1 MISRKDAKT
10 QSRLLH
16 SPNPLRLRAFA
27 RALLAIFFACGFAV
41 ATRGEDKPPIRV
53 AVIGG
58 MTMTGMWQE
67 LAAAFEADTGWKTQ
81 LVITGPKTVIV
92 EPFKRGEVDL
102 LTMHSSDQTTDL
114 VADGFGKNLR
124 PWARNE
130 HTIVG
135 PASDPAGIRGMKDGA
150 EALRKIAAARA
161 PFVDFYG
168 PGSRELTHKL
178 WQRAGLKPEGDWV
191 LKDES
196 ASPQEIVAFAE
207 KKQAYVVVGRIPVTQ
222 GKMALGKMEVL
233 VQGDPEMRRPFVV
246 IEANPK
252 KFPRANAAGARV
264 LADWLA
270 GEKGQRFI
278 LDYGRKSPGGIA
290 LYFPVNLPDEAAK

>member
-1 MISRKDAKT
+1 MNNCHRIV
-10 QSRLLH
+10 LL
-16 SPNPLRLRAFA
+16 F
-27 RALLAIFFACGFAV
+27 ALLALTGCDRSSTKNDDGK
-41 ATRGEDKPPIRV
+41 RPIRV

-67 LAAAFEADTGWKTQ
+67 LAAKFEADTGWKME
-81 LVITGPKTVIV
+81 LVATGPKAVLT
-92 EPFKRGEVDL
+92 EPFMRGEVDL

-114 VADGFGKNLR
+114 VANGFGTNLR

-150 EALRKIAAARA
+150 EALKKIAAARA

-207 KKQAYVVVGRIPVTQ
+207 KKNAYLVVGRIPVTS
-222 GKMALGKMEVL
+222 GKMPSGKMEVL
-233 VQGDPEMRRPFVV
+233 VQGDPEMRRPYVV
-246 IEANPK
+246 IEADAK
-252 KFPRANAAGARV
+252 KFPKVNAEGARV
-264 LADWLA
+264 LADWLT
-270 GEKGQRFI
+270 GEKGQTFI
-278 LDYGRKSPGGIA
+278 VDYARKSPGGIA
-290 LYFPVNLPDEAAK
+290 LYHPANLPDATAK

>member
-1 MISRKDAKT
+1 MNNCHRIV
-10 QSRLLH
+10 LL
-16 SPNPLRLRAFA
+16 F
-27 RALLAIFFACGFAV
+27 ALLALTGCDRSSTKNDDGK
-41 ATRGEDKPPIRV
+41 RPIRV

-67 LAAAFEADTGWKTQ
+67 LAAKFEADTGWKTE
-81 LVITGPKTVIV
+81 LVATGPKAVLT
-92 EPFKRGEVDL
+92 EPFMRGEVDL

-114 VADGFGKNLR
+114 VANGFGTNLR

-150 EALRKIAAARA
+150 EALKKIAAARA

-207 KKQAYVVVGRIPVTQ
+207 KKNAYVVVGRIPVTS
-222 GKMALGKMEVL
+222 GKMPSGKMEVL
-233 VQGDPEMRRPFVV
+233 VQGDPEMRRPYVV
-246 IEANPK
+246 IEADAK
-252 KFPRANAAGARV
+252 KFPKVNAEGARV
-264 LADWLA
+264 LADWLT
-270 GEKGQRFI
+270 GEKGQTFI
-278 LDYGRKSPGGIA
+278 VDYARKSPGGIA
-290 LYFPVNLPDEAAK
+290 LYHPANLPDATAK

>member
-1 MISRKDAKT
+1 MHATLRIV
-10 QSRLLH
+10 LLL
-16 SPNPLRLRAFA
+16 SLIILSGCDR
-27 RALLAIFFACGFAV
+27 
-41 ATRGEDKPPIRV
+41 RGTTKSDSKPPIRV

-67 LAAAFEADTGWKTQ
+67 LAVKFEADTGWKTQ
-81 LVITGPKTVIV
+81 LVATGPKAVLA

-102 LTMHSSDQTTDL
+102 LTMHSSDETTDL
-114 VADGFGKNLR
+114 VANGYGTNLR

-150 EALRKIAAARA
+150 EALKKIAAAHA

-196 ASPQEIVAFAE
+196 PTPQEIVAFAE
-207 KKQAYVVVGRIPVTQ
+207 KKNAYVVVGRIPVTS
-222 GKMALGKMEVL
+222 GKIPAAKMEVL
-233 VQGDPEMRRPFVV
+233 VSGDPEMRRPYVV
-246 IEANPK
+246 IEANAK
-252 KFPRANAAGARV
+252 KFPKVNAEGARV
-264 LADWLA
+264 LADWLT
-270 GEKGQRFI
+270 GEKGQAFI
-278 LDYGRKSPGGIA
+278 VDYARKSPGGIP
-290 LYFPVNLPDEAAK
+290 LYHPASIPESAAK

>member
-1 MISRKDAKT
+1 M
-10 QSRLLH
+10 LH
-16 SPNPLRLRAFA
+16 SRRSLIRLA
-27 RALLAIFFACGFAV
+27 AV
-41 ATRGEDKPPIRV
+41 AAIANRFVTNASAEEKRPIRV

-67 LAAAFEADTGWKTQ
+67 LAAKFEADTGWKTT
-81 LVITGPKTVIV
+81 LVVTGPKTVISD
-92 EPFKRGEVDL
+92 PFKRGEVDV
-102 LTMHSSDQTTDL
+102 LTMHSADQTTDL
-114 VADGFGKNLR
+114 VADGYGENLR

-135 PASDPAGIRGMKDGA
+135 PATDPARIRGLKDGA
-150 EALRKIAAARA
+150 EALKKIAAARA

-207 KKQAYVVVGRIPVTQ
+207 KKQAYVVVGRIPVTS

-233 VQGDPEMRRPFVV
+233 VQGDPEMRRPYVV
-246 IEANPK
+246 IEASGK
-252 KFPRANAAGARV
+252 KFPEANTAGARA
-264 LADWLA
+264 LADWLV
-270 GEKGQRFI
+270 GEKGQNF
-278 LDYGRKSPGGIA
+278 LVAYGKKAPGGIP
-290 LYFPVNLPDEAAK
+290 LFHPVNLPEPAK

>member
-1 MISRKDAKT
+1 MFIPRH
-10 QSRLLH
+10 LLLP
-16 SPNPLRLRAFA
+16 SV
-27 RALLAIFFACGFAV
+27 LLVMLFGAMANSAS
-41 ATRGEDKPPIRV
+41 AEEKRTIRV
-53 AVIGG
+53 AAIGG

-67 LAAAFEADTGWKTQ
+67 LAAKFEADTGWKTQ
-81 LVITGPKTVIV
+81 LVITGPKSVIS
-92 EPFKRGEVDL
+92 EPFKHGDVDV
-102 LTMHSSDQTTDL
+102 LTMHSSDETTDL
-114 VADGFGKNLR
+114 VANGYGTNLR

-150 EALRKIAAARA
+150 EALKKIAGAHAA
-161 PFVDFYG
+161 FVDFYG

-207 KKQAYVVVGRIPVTQ
+207 KKQAYVVVGRIPVTN

-233 VQGDPEMRRPFVV
+233 VQGDPEMRRPYVV
-246 IEANPK
+246 IEANVK
-252 KFPRANAAGARV
+252 KFPQMNTAGARA
-264 LADWLA
+264 LADWLVSD
-270 GEKGQRFI
+270 KGQGFL
-278 LDYGRKSPGGIA
+278 LDYGRKSPGGIP
-290 LYFPVNLPDEAAK
+290 LYYPVNQPEEPPR

>member
-1 MISRKDAKT
+1 VNKT
-10 QSRLLH
+10 HHTL
-16 SPNPLRLRAFA
+16 LRLATLAALACLFTSSVRA
-27 RALLAIFFACGFAV
+27 
-41 ATRGEDKPPIRV
+41 GEKRTIRV
-53 AVIGG
+53 AAIGG

-67 LAAAFEADTGWKTQ
+67 LAAKFEADTGWKTE
-81 LVITGPKTVIV
+81 LIVTGTKTLLS
-92 EPFKRGEVDL
+92 EYFQRGEVDV

-114 VADGFGKNLR
+114 VANGFGANLR

-150 EALRKIAAARA
+150 EALKKIAAARA

-196 ASPQEIVAFAE
+196 PTPQEIVAFAE
-207 KKQAYVVVGRIPVTQ
+207 KKQAYVVVGRIPVTN

-233 VQGDPEMRRPFVV
+233 VQGDPEMRRPYVV
-246 IEANPK
+246 IEANAK
-252 KFPRANAAGARV
+252 KFPKVNADGARA
-264 LADWLA
+264 LADWLT
-270 GEKGQRFI
+270 GEKGQAFI
-278 LDYGRKSPGGIA
+278 LDYARKSPGGIP
-290 LYFPVNLPDEAAK
+290 LYHPASLPDDAGK

>member
-1 MISRKDAKT
+1 MLRS
-10 QSRLLH
+10 LL
-16 SPNPLRLRAFA
+16 SILV
-27 RALLAIFFACGFAV
+27 LAINFTFV
-41 ATRGEDKPPIRV
+41 AHAEDKRPIRV

-67 LAAAFEADTGWKTQ
+67 LATRFEADTGWKTQ
-81 LVITGPKTVIV
+81 LVSTGPKGVIS

-114 VADGFGKNLR
+114 VADGFGTNLR

-135 PASDPAGIRGMKDGA
+135 PSSDPAGIRGMKDGA
-150 EALRKIAAARA
+150 EALKKIAAAHA

-178 WQRAGLKPEGDWV
+178 WQRAGLKPEGDWL

-196 ASPQEIVAFAE
+196 PTPQGIVLFAE
-207 KKQAYVVVGRIPVTQ
+207 KKQAYVVVGRIPATQ
-222 GKMALGKMEVL
+222 GKIALGKMEVL

-252 KFPRANAAGARV
+252 KFPQANTIGARV
-264 LADWLA
+264 LADWLV
-270 GEKGQRFI
+270 GEKGQRFLI
-278 LDYGRKSPGGIA
+278 DYGGKTGIP
-290 LYFPVNLPDEAAK
+290 LFYPVNLPEDSSK

>member
-1 MISRKDAKT
+1 M
-10 QSRLLH
+10 LH
-16 SPNPLRLRAFA
+16 SSPSRF
-27 RALLAIFFACGFAV
+27 LLAIFVTLASCFI
-41 ATRGEDKPPIRV
+41 ATARDEEKRPIRV

-67 LAAAFEADTGWKTQ
+67 LATQFEADTGWKTQ
-81 LVITGPKTVIV
+81 VVATGPKATLIQ
-92 EPFKRGEVDL
+92 PFQRGEVDL

-114 VADGFGKNLR
+114 VANGFGTNLR

-150 EALRKIAAARA
+150 EALKKIAAARA

-178 WQRAGLKPEGDWV
+178 WQRAGLQPQGDWV

-196 ASPQEIVAFAE
+196 TSPQEIVAFAE
-207 KKQAYVVVGRIPVTQ
+207 TRQAYVVVGRIPVTY
-222 GKMALGKMEVL
+222 GKMALGTMEVL
-233 VQGDPEMRRPFVV
+233 VQGDPEMRRPYVV

-252 KFPRANAAGARV
+252 KFPEANREGARV
-264 LADWLA
+264 FADWLV
-270 GEKGQRFI
+270 GEKGQSF
-278 LDYGRKSPGGIA
+278 LLNYGRKAGGIP
-290 LYFPVNLPDEAAK
+290 LYYPVNLPDAPQ

>member
-1 MISRKDAKT
+1 
-10 QSRLLH
+10 
-16 SPNPLRLRAFA
+16 
-27 RALLAIFFACGFAV
+27 
-41 ATRGEDKPPIRV
+41 
-53 AVIGG
+53 
-58 MTMTGMWQE
+58 MTGMWQE
-67 LAAAFEADTGWKTQ
+67 LAAKFEADTGWKAN
-81 LVITGPKTVIV
+81 LVITGPKDVISA
-92 EPFKRGEVDL
+92 PFKRGEIDL

-114 VADGFGKNLR
+114 VANGFGENLR

-150 EALRKIAAARA
+150 EALKKIATARA
-161 PFVDFYG
+161 AFVDFYG

-207 KKQAYVVVGRIPVTQ
+207 KKQAYVVVGRIPVTS

-233 VQGDPEMRRPFVV
+233 VKGDPEMRRPFVV
-246 IEANPK
+246 IEANSK
-252 KFPRANAAGARV
+252 KFSTANVTGARA
-264 LADWLA
+264 LADWLV
-270 GEKGQRFI
+270 GEKGQTFLI
-278 LDYGRKSPGGIA
+278 DYGRKSPGGIA
-290 LYFPVNLPDEAAK
+290 LYFPVNVPEELPK

>member
-1 MISRKDAKT
+1 MIS
-10 QSRLLH
+10 SRSFLWILL
-16 SPNPLRLRAFA
+16 LTLLCGVGA
-27 RALLAIFFACGFAV
+27 RAEEK
-41 ATRGEDKPPIRV
+41 RPIRV

-67 LAAAFEADTGWKTQ
+67 LAAKFEADSGWKTT
-81 LVITGPKTVIV
+81 LVITGPKSVIA
-92 EPFKRGEVDL
+92 EPLKRGEVDL

-114 VADGFGKNLR
+114 VADGFGTNLR

-150 EALRKIAAARA
+150 EALKKIAAARA

-191 LKDES
+191 LKDGS
-196 ASPQEIVAFAE
+196 PSPQEIVAFAE
-207 KKQAYVVVGRIPVTQ
+207 KKQAYVVVGRIPVTN
-222 GKMALGKMEVL
+222 GKMPIGKMEVL

-246 IEANPK
+246 IEVNAQKYPQANS
-252 KFPRANAAGARV
+252 AGARV
-264 LADWLA
+264 LADWLV
-270 GEKGQRFI
+270 GPPGQTF
-278 LDYGRKSPGGIA
+278 LVEYARKSAGGIA
-290 LYFPVNLPDEAAK
+290 LYFPVTPPEEAQR

>member
-1 MISRKDAKT
+1 MHSIRSI
-10 QSRLLH
+10 LLLSLLVTLNGGFPH
-16 SPNPLRLRAFA
+16 SASA
-27 RALLAIFFACGFAV
+27 
-41 ATRGEDKPPIRV
+41 EDKRPIRV

-58 MTMTGMWQE
+58 MTMTGFWQE
-67 LAAAFEADTGWKTQ
+67 LATTFEARTGWKTQ
-81 LVITGPKTVIV
+81 LVVTGPKTVLS
-92 EPFKRGEVDL
+92 EPFKRGEIDV

-114 VADGFGKNLR
+114 VADGYGTNLR

-135 PASDPAGIRGMKDGA
+135 PASDPAKIRGMKDGA
-150 EALRKIAAARA
+150 EALKKIAAAHA

-178 WQRAGLKPEGDWV
+178 WQRAEMKPEGDWV

-196 ASPQEIVAFAE
+196 PSPQEIVAFAE
-207 KKQAYVVVGRIPVTQ
+207 KKQAYVVVGRIPVTN

-233 VQGDPEMRRPFVV
+233 VQGDPEMRRPYVV

-252 KFPRANAAGARV
+252 KFPQANVAGAKA
-264 LADWLA
+264 LADWLV
-270 GEKGQRFI
+270 GDEGQAFI
-278 LDYGRKSPGGIA
+278 LEYGKKGPGGIP
-290 LYFPVNLPDEAAK
+290 LYYPANLPEDGAK

>member
-1 MISRKDAKT
+1 MKFLKA
-10 QSRLLH
+10 LLTCLVLT
-16 SPNPLRLRAFA
+16 PLLVPLSA
-27 RALLAIFFACGFAV
+27 RA
-41 ATRGEDKPPIRV
+41 GERPPIRV

-67 LAAAFEADTGWKTQ
+67 LAIRFEAETGWKTQ
-81 LVITGPKTVIV
+81 LVITGPKPVLA
-92 EPFKRGEVDL
+92 ESFRRGEIDL
-102 LTMHSSDQTTDL
+102 LTMHSSDGTTDL
-114 VADGFGKNLR
+114 IADGYGVNLR

-150 EALRKIAAARA
+150 EALKKIAAARA

-196 ASPQEIVAFAE
+196 PTPQEIVAFAE
-207 KKQAYVVVGRIPVTQ
+207 KKQAYVVVGRIPVSK
-222 GKMALGKMEVL
+222 GKMALGKMEAL
-233 VQGDPEMRRPFVV
+233 VEGDPQMRRPFVV
-246 IEANPK
+246 IEANPA
-252 KFPRANAAGARV
+252 KFPQANIAGAKV
-264 LADWLA
+264 LSDWLT
-270 GEKGQRFI
+270 GEKGQSFL
-278 LDYGRKSPGGIA
+278 LDYGRKQPGGIP
-290 LYFPVNLPDEAAK
+290 LFYPIRVPGDPVTPPAP

>member
-1 MISRKDAKT
+1 MQK
-10 QSRLLH
+10 
-16 SPNPLRLRAFA
+16 LRRAFFLLT
-27 RALLAIFFACGFAV
+27 ALVLSACDPSAKNSG
-41 ATRGEDKPPIRV
+41 GEKPPVRV

-67 LAAAFEADTGWKTQ
+67 LATKFEADTGWKTT
-81 LVITGPKTVIV
+81 LVMTGPKDVIS
-92 EPFKRGEVDL
+92 EPFMRGEVDV
-102 LTMHSSDQTTDL
+102 LTMHSSDKTTDL
-114 VADGFGKNLR
+114 VANGFGENLR

-130 HTIVG
+130 HSIVG

-150 EALRKIAAARA
+150 EALKKIAAARA

-196 ASPQEIVAFAE
+196 PTPQEIVAFAE
-207 KKQAYVVVGRIPVTQ
+207 KKQAYVVVGRLPVTY

-233 VQGDPEMRRPFVV
+233 VQGDPEMRRPYVV
-246 IEANPK
+246 IEANAK
-252 KFPRANAAGARV
+252 KFPKTNIAGARA
-264 LADWLA
+264 LADWLT
-270 GEKGQRFI
+270 GEKGQAFL
-278 LDYGRKSPGGIA
+278 LDYGRKSPGGIP
-290 LYFPVNLPDEAAK
+290 LYYPVNAPDGPAK

>member
-1 MISRKDAKT
+1 MHLSRRSSCAVT
-10 QSRLLH
+10 VLATLGCYL
-16 SPNPLRLRAFA
+16 SP
-27 RALLAIFFACGFAV
+27 V
-41 ATRGEDKPPIRV
+41 ASADDKRPIRV

-67 LAAAFEADTGWKTQ
+67 LTAKFEADSGWKVQ
-81 LVITGPKTVIV
+81 LIATGPKATLIV
-92 EPFKRGEVDL
+92 PFERGEVDL

-114 VADGFGKNLR
+114 VADGYGTNLR

-150 EALRKIAAARA
+150 EALKKIAAARA

-178 WQRAGLKPEGDWV
+178 WQHAGLKPEGDWV
-191 LKDES
+191 IKDES
-196 ASPQEIVAFAE
+196 PSPQEIIAFAE
-207 KKQAYVVVGRIPVTQ
+207 KKQAYVVVGRIPVTN

-252 KFPRANAAGARV
+252 KFPQANHEGARA
-264 LADWLA
+264 LADWLT
-270 GEKGQRFI
+270 GESGQSFLI
-278 LDYGRKSPGGIA
+278 EYGKKAPGGIP
-290 LYFPVNLPDEAAK
+290 LFFPVSLPEEKSK

>member
-1 MISRKDAKT
+1 MRFS
-10 QSRLLH
+10 
-16 SPNPLRLRAFA
+16 LRSLF
-27 RALLAIFFACGFAV
+27 LLATLAALACCSIAMTL
-41 ATRGEDKPPIRV
+41 AEEKRPIRV

-67 LAAAFEADTGWKTQ
+67 LAAKFEADSGWKTQ
-81 LVITGPKTVIV
+81 LVVTGPKTVIS
-92 EPFKRGEVDL
+92 EPFQRGEVDV

-114 VADGFGKNLR
+114 VANGFGINLR

-130 HTIVG
+130 HTILG

-150 EALRKIAAARA
+150 EALKKIAAARA

-196 ASPQEIVAFAE
+196 ASPQEIVAFAG
-207 KKQAYVVVGRIPVTQ
+207 KKQAYVVVGRIPVTN

-233 VQGDPEMRRPFVV
+233 VQGDPEMRRPYVV

-252 KFPRANAAGARV
+252 KFPQANSAGARA

-270 GEKGQRFI
+270 GEKGQAFI
-278 LDYGRKSPGGIA
+278 LDYGRKSPGGIP
-290 LYFPVNLPDEAAK
+290 LYYPVNLPYEPAK